1 MQFPTFS
8 ISQLTHLF
16 PAYPYA
22 VKLPFRRSLASIG
35 IPSHRDALAVYFH
48 WVRQRY
54 YRAQDVMG
62 DELASSVRSVAGS
75 CETSSRM
82 DDYDH
87 AEPRSRFQSDTE
99 RFRID
104 LLSIGAGFEGED
116 GVLAYPGEID
126 VRG

>member
-1 MQFPTFS
+1 MDFPTFS

-22 VKLPFRRSLASIG
+22 VKLPFRRSLACIG
-35 IPSHRDALAVYFH
+35 IPNHRDALAVYFH

-62 DELASSVRSVAGS
+62 DELASSVRSVASS
-75 CETSSRM
+75 CDASSRM
-82 DDYDH
+82 DDYDL
-87 AEPRSRFQSDTE
+87 AEPRLRVQSDTE
-99 RFRID
+99 RFRVD
-104 LLSIGAGFEGED
+104 LLSIGAGFEGD
-116 GVLAYPGEID
+116 AVALAYPGEID

>member
-1 MQFPTFS
+1 MDFPTFS
-8 ISQLTHLF
+8 ISQLTHPF

-62 DELASSVRSVAGS
+62 DELASSVRSVVGS
-75 CETSSRM
+75 CDASGV
-82 DDYDH
+82 DDYDL
-87 AEPRSRFQSDTE
+87 AEPRSRVQSDTE
-99 RFRID
+99 RFEID
-104 LLSIGAGFEGED
+104 TLNIGAGFEGD
-116 GVLAYPGEID
+116 AVALAYPTDID

>member
-1 MQFPTFS
+1 MDFLTFS
-8 ISQLTHLF
+8 IFQLTHLF
-16 PAYPYA
+16 PAYLYA

-62 DELASSVRSVAGS
+62 DELASSVRSVVGS
-75 CETSSRM
+75 CDASSRM
-82 DDYDH
+82 DDYDLT
-87 AEPRSRFQSDTE
+87 EPRSRVQSDTE
-99 RFRID
+99 RFRVD
-104 LLSIGAGFEGED
+104 LLSIGAGFEGEA
-116 GVLAYPGEID
+116 VALSYPTGID

>member
-1 MQFPTFS
+1 MAFPTFS
-8 ISQLTHLF
+8 ISKLTHLF

-62 DELASSVRSVAGS
+62 DELASSVRSAAGS
-75 CETSSRM
+75 CDASRM
-82 DDYDH
+82 DDYDL
-87 AEPRSRFQSDTE
+87 AEPRSRVQSDTE
-99 RFRID
+99 RFRVD
-104 LLSIGAGFEGED
+104 LLSVGAGFEGET

>member
-1 MQFPTFS
+1 MDFPIFS

-54 YRAQDVMG
+54 YRAQDVVG
-62 DELASSVRSVAGS
+62 DELASSVRSVVGS
-75 CETSSRM
+75 CDVSRM
-82 DDYDH
+82 DDYDL
-87 AEPRSRFQSDTE
+87 AETRSRVQSDTE
-99 RFRID
+99 RFRVD
-104 LLSIGAGFEGED
+104 LLSIGAGLEGEA
-116 GVLAYPGEID
+116 VALAYPGEID

>member
-1 MQFPTFS
+1 MHFPTFS

-22 VKLPFRRSLASIG
+22 VKLPFRRSIASIG

-62 DELASSVRSVAGS
+62 GELASSVRSVA
-75 CETSSRM
+75 TSSDASSRT
-82 DDYDH
+82 DDYDL
-87 AEPRSRFQSDTE
+87 AEPRSRIQSDTV
-99 RFRID
+99 RFRVD
-104 LLSIGAGFEGED
+104 LLSIGACFEGEA
-116 GVLAYPGEID
+116 VALAYPGEID